1 MKYRKNFGELPRY
14 HKALGEVDSTF
25 KDAGDNLIKAVRV
38 DYDPKTGKITPK
50 IDTKELEKQIIKS
63 VVDKVKQEVKN
74 RIQSELIKQMSTQVA
89 AMYAKYVVP
98 GLQVVGAIEFAI
110 KGKKTIKQVLD
121 LAVLLYGK
129 KAIDHVMSVF
139 FGTFGQYKDINVTFE
154 NVANR
159 LFVPL
164 FPRDKDAIP
173 GYKEEY
179 KKFESVKFKAS
190 PGLIMLQYYP
200 YYSGEKLEMNVIN
213 ELYPDLKSLDK
224 TARYSAARELSVFLR
239 NSIEEPITTY
249 LYSEEKTLEDGKIE
263 ISVSSEFQKE
273 LDQVIPLYV
282 GEDSDF
288 YYDIRFYTDSDKN
301 IQPEFKDKKYIIDPN
316 YLVAFY
322 LDKHKVRFNF
332 ISLVN
337 TPDEIKPFALSMKA
351 ENLEQYKIIKKEN
364 DKFIELPLN
373 QYTKIYS
380 HPNVFGK
387 YISLDYDKIPKDVY
401 IITDKRIGSKVG
413 KKATDMTIKY
423 VTDKWLLKD
432 AKEREAK
439 IIQEASSNLLKK
451 AVDLTATDPIEEYN
465 AFVTQE
471 STPKNELPKIRKGSP
486 AIIANS
492 NDVKLST
499 SIKQKSDGGRIAN
512 ILKTMD
518 STTAKVFMKAL
529 EVHPYPFKGL
539 SYEFYFNR
547 VNKIVDAELSVIRK
561 KNQRIGLGVA
571 GLAVLGYLAT
581 QD

>member
-1 MKYRKNFGELPRY
+1 MKYRQNFGEMPRY
-14 HKALGEVDSTF
+14 YKTLGEIDSSF
-25 KDAGDNLIKAVRV
+25 KDAGQNLASAVKV

-110 KGKKTIKQVLD
+110 KGKKTIKQVFD
-121 LAVLLYGK
+121 LAIILYGK
-129 KAIDHVMSVF
+129 KAIDHVISVF
-139 FGTFGQYKDINVTFE
+139 FGTLGQYKDINATFE
-154 NVANR
+154 KVAYN
-159 LFVPL
+159 LFAPSL
-164 FPRDKDAIP
+164 PRDKNAIP

-179 KKFESVKFKAS
+179 EKFQSVKFKVTPA
-190 PGLIMLQYYP
+190 IVMLQYYP
-200 YYSGEKLEMNVIN
+200 YYSGEKLEMSVIN
-213 ELYPDLKSLDK
+213 ELYPDLKNLDK
-224 TARYSAARELSVFLR
+224 TSRYRAAKELSLFLR
-239 NSIEEPITTY
+239 NSVEEPITTY

-273 LDQVIPLYV
+273 LDEVIPLYV

-301 IQPEFKDKKYIIDPN
+301 IQSEFEDKKYIIEQITTYPE
-316 YLVAFY
+316 
-322 LDKHKVRFNF
+322 KHRIVFNF
-332 ISLVN
+332 ISLFN
-337 TPDEIKPFALSMKA
+337 APEEIKPFALNMKA

-364 DKFIELPLN
+364 GKFVELPLS

-380 HPNVFGK
+380 HPNVYGK
-387 YISLDYDKIPKDVY
+387 RIIPDFDKIPKDVY
-401 IITDKRIGSKVG
+401 IITDKRIGEKAG
-413 KKATDMTIKY
+413 KRETDLWIKY
-423 VTDKWLLKD
+423 VTDDWLLKD
-432 AKEREAK
+432 IKDRESK
-439 IIQEASSNLLKK
+439 IISEASSNLLKK

-471 STPKNELPKIRKGSP
+471 TTPKNEMPEIRKSSP
-486 AIIANS
+486 SVTMTSNGVQNS
-492 NDVKLST
+492 ITK
-499 SIKQKSDGGRIAN
+499 KQDGGYVAN
-512 ILKTMD
+512 ALKTMD

-529 EVHPYPFKGL
+529 QTHPYPFKGL
-539 SYEFYFNR
+539 SYDFYFNR
-547 VNKIVDAELSVIRK
+547 VNKIVDAELAVIRK

-571 GLAVLGYLAT
+571 GLAILGYFAT